1 MRRQLLKLLLLLPVL
16 VLLMGAKELRDPDP
30 VAVPQGLS
38 SQAVARAIKMALT
51 GRTWVVSK
59 EQPGRIDA
67 TLNLRAHVARI
78 AITYDDNQVRLAY
91 VSSDNLD
98 YKDKNGKRYIHK
110 NYLSWVNNV
119 LADLSRNLQNASMD

>member
-1 MRRQLLKLLLLLPVL
+1 MRRQLLKLLLLLPIV

-30 VAVPQGLS
+30 VAIPQGLS
-38 SQAVARAIKMALT
+38 SQDVARAIKLALT

-78 AITYDDNQVRLAY
+78 VITCDASQVTVAY

-98 YKDKNGKRYIHK
+98 YKEKKGKRTIHK
-110 NYLSWVNNV
+110 NYLSWVANV
-119 LADLSRNLQNASMD
+119 LSDRSRNLQSASME

>member
-1 MRRQLLKLLLLLPVL
+1 MTVPTRESLRLAWIRQAL
-16 VLLMGAKELRDPDP
+16 ADPDAP
-30 VAVPQGLS
+30 VERAS
-38 SQAVARAIKMALT
+38 NDASFRSYWRARSA

-78 AITYDDNQVRLAY
+78 AITWDDSQVRLAY
-91 VSSDNLD
+91 VSSENLD

-119 LADLSRNLQNASMD
+119 LADLSRNLQNASME

>member
-1 MRRQLLKLLLLLPVL
+1 MRRQLLKLLLLLPIV

-38 SQAVARAIKMALT
+38 SQDVVRAIKMALV

-59 EQPGRIDA
+59 VQPGRIDA

-78 AITYDDNQVRLAY
+78 AITYDASQVTVAY

-98 YKDKNGKRYIHK
+98 YKEKKGRRYIHK

-119 LADLSRNLQNASMD
+119 VADLSRNLQGLSME